1 MQSLGRNI
9 FEIVKNMDVSL
20 KDNSKFKSIFDNL
33 DESVIIIQDQSFQIE
48 YVNNKFLM
56 EF

>member
-20 KDNSKFKSIFDNL
+20 KDNNKFKSIFDNL

>member
-20 KDNSKFKSIFDNL
+20 KDNRKFKSIFDNL